1 MVSGLKVALA
11 LALVLGAIGAVSAD
25 EAPDR
30 GKRIYRTDCA
40 GCHKWDGHGGGG
52 YGGAAL
58 SLRQTQLDRAQII
71 MTVECGRPG
80 TGMPYHLRD
89 AYTPEHPCYGLT
101 SLASL
106 GKEAP
111 LAANNFLRPP
121 DIEAVVDY
129 VLANIKG
136 RGEPTFAE
144 CQAFFGT
151 GSRVCDDLRK

>member
-1 MVSGLKVALA
+1 MAVAAALA
-11 LALVLGAIGAVSAD
+11 IIGAARAS
-25 EAPDR
+25 EPTEQ
-30 GKRIYRTDCA
+30 GKRIYRMDCS
-40 GCHKWDGHGGGG
+40 GCHKWDGHGWGG

-58 SLRQTQLDRAQII
+58 SLRETQLNREQII
-71 MTVECGRPG
+71 TTVECGRPG

-89 AYTPEHPCYGLT
+89 AYMAEHPCYGLT
-101 SLASL
+101 SRDSL

-111 LAANNFLRPP
+111 LEANNFLRLP

-144 CQAFFGT
+144 CQAFFDT
-151 GSRVCDDLRK
+151 SSRVCDDLRKPAG